1 MTGDFIRKYI
11 QIQRIKKVSLL
22 FSPKNSETFL
32 NVSKCALFIRK
43 NRNFRRKKVEKVVKF
58 FENLRNVHFYLKN

>member
-22 FSPKNSETFL
+22 FCPQNSETFL
-32 NVSKCALFIRK
+32 NVSKCALFSRK
-43 NRNFRRKKVEKVVKF
+43 NRNFRREKVEKVVKF